1 MDLFD
6 WNVKAIEKTR
16 AIDCCFAF
24 AVWSYIVGSIVMIVM
39 SKESENSAKG
49 WKKLRKK
56 KDLEVA
62 KGYS

>member
-1 MDLFD
+1 
-6 WNVKAIEKTR
+6 
-16 AIDCCFAF
+16 
-24 AVWSYIVGSIVMIVM
+24 M

-62 KGYS
+62 KGYRVNFKIGKIGWMFYFSRVSIFLTSL

>member
-1 MDLFD
+1 MRNHVIGNHVSRGLT
-6 WNVKAIEKTR
+6 V
-16 AIDCCFAF
+16 
-24 AVWSYIVGSIVMIVM
+24 VMIVM